1 MKGKTMSHKTLE
13 QDLMQQLIT
22 LNDLRLENK
31 LTRDEYLIEFNKI
44 MKVVNLFNVE
54 LFKENN

>member
-1 MKGKTMSHKTLE
+1 MSHKTLE